1 LRTVLV
7 TRDSLTE
14 TLTLDGVASALAQE
28 PIAYGWRAAV
38 DDVKV
43 KPSQS
48 VKKGD
53 ILVDFN
59 PGDAPKNLDTARGR
73 LQTAQANLVQAQA
86 QADSRQ
92 ASATQKAA
100 ADQQQQQQIILDAE
114 LQLKKA
120 QDNLVAVRSGNGAP
134 KIGEMTDLASQE
146 TAVASG
152 QAQVARA
159 QAALDKLLAGPDP
172 DAVRV
177 IDREAANAQ
186 IALTRAQTDLAT
198 LTRGADPESLR
209 TAQNALQRAQTQL
222 QIAQTTKIDPKVDV
236 AVAKMQ
242 HDAAIEDAQVAVQ
255 SAELQITK
263 LKQPPTGID
272 VQAARQRVQEAQD
285 ALSAAQAKQD
295 AVQAG
300 PDQAAVDNAQ
310 AELEFAKH
318 YQAVAQAALD
328 GIKSHPTPA
337 EMADAQDQVHR
348 AQLAVDNARRAPAA
362 LGDGGVGSA
371 EIAALEKIVVQNQA
385 DVAAAEQTLEDAH
398 LRAPFDGTI
407 VSVRTRPGDLPAPSR
422 PVIIMTRPG
431 PPIVRVDLDDTQLA
445 QLMAGQHAS
454 VEVGTDTAVA
464 SRADAIVTGV
474 TPPARDGS
482 AGASATLDVSWTD
495 GQAPKFGAQ
504 VQVVVNLGQK
514 QGVLVVP
521 KSAIHQAGGR
531 TTVEVQDGT
540 IRRLVT
546 VQVGITTAAAVEIVS
561 GLSEG
566 QVVLA
571 GPA

>member
-1 LRTVLV
+1 M
-7 TRDSLTE
+7 
-14 TLTLDGVASALAQE
+14 
-28 PIAYGWRAAV
+28 
-38 DDVKV
+38 KV

-222 QIAQTTKIDPKVDV
+222 QIAQTAKIDPKAADL

-263 LKQPPTGID
+263 LKQPPAGID

-337 EMADAQDQVHR
+337 EMADAQDQVRR

-445 QLMAGQHAS
+445 QLTAGQHAS
-454 VEVGTDTAVA
+454 VEVGTGTAAA

-474 TPPARDGS
+474 TPAARDGS

-495 GQAPKFGAQ
+495 GQPPKFGAQ

-540 IRRLVT
+540 FRRLVT
-546 VQVGITTAAAVEIVS
+546 VQVGITMAAAVEIVS